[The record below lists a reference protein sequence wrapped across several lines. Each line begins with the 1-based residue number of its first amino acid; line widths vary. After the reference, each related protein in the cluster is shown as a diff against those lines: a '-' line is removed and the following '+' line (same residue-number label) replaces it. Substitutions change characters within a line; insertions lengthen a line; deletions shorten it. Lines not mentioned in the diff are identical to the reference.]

1 MKGAAGLII
10 VSCFLLAAILA
21 PLITSH
27 DPLAQNLPDRR
38 APPSWQEGGTL
49 NHPLGTDYLGRDV
62 WSRLIYGARSSL
74 IVAAGALA
82 IGGGLGTALG
92 FASGYWRG
100 TRDRIFDV
108 SLPRVISPA
117 VWLVCCVWI
126 AITLLASVGPGLIGL
141 TIVIGLVTWLRY
153 VKPVRREVMQPE
165 AHGLSGYSG
174 YVDEGSVTLDS
185 RSNIH
190 RLLPRLV
197 GALPALFISQMGFL
211 ILLESIITFLG
222 VGVAPPDPFGG
233 GMLSD
238 TRNLAPA
245 SLWSWAP
252 ALLSI
257 LLLAGGFYMLG
268 DYLRARPKNSRAAS

>member
-1 MKGAAGLII
+1 MKGAAGVII

-62 WSRLIYGARSSL
+62 WSRLVYGARSTL
-74 IVAAGALA
+74 IFAAGALA

-108 SLPRVISPA
+108 SLPRLISPA
-117 VWLVCCVWI
+117 VWLVCCVLI
-126 AITLLASVGPGLIGL
+126 AIILLATVGPGLIGL

-153 VKPVRREVMQPE
+153 VKPIRREVMRPDMPR
-165 AHGLSGYSG
+165 HHSP
-174 YVDEGSVTLDS
+174 VDGEGGTADF
-185 RSNIH
+185 RPTFR
-190 RLLPRLV
+190 RLLPRVV
-197 GALPALFISQMGFL
+197 GALPALLISQMGFL

-222 VGVAPPDPFGG
+222 VGVAPPDPSWG

-238 TRNLAPA
+238 TRNLVPA

-252 ALLSI
+252 ALLFI

-268 DYLRARPKNSRAAS
+268 DWLYTRARNSRAAS